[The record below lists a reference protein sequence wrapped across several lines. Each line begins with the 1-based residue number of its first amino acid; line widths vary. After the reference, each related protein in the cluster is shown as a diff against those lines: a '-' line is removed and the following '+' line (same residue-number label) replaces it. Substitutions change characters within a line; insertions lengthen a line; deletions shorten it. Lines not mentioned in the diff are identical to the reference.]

1 MFSFQNQINRPALIE
16 AAAFGHLDIV
26 VLMLRKNFNVNE
38 KCENGETALMVASA
52 GSYLD
57 VVNVLLS
64 HGASLNEQNVVGHT
78 PLMKAAFGG
87 HVEVAKRGASINTRS
102 NEHNECA
109 LSVAS
114 YKGHPD
120 LVYILLEAGA
130 DDLNFALSAAS
141 KGGQVTVVEL
151 LLEYGA
157 EINSSTFPL
166 PSPLECAISNSHLD
180 VATLLIEAGG
190 NINGAIS
197 NGNTYL
203 MMAAGKGDQRMVELL
218 LVYVYT
224 QVDAQI
230 VGKIYYYIVLSPIG
244 EVKHMKRLY
253 TKEQRQQQ
261 Q

>member
-1 MFSFQNQINRPALIE
+1 
-16 AAAFGHLDIV
+16 
-26 VLMLRKNFNVNE
+26 
-38 KCENGETALMVASA
+38 
-52 GSYLD
+52 
-57 VVNVLLS
+57 
-64 HGASLNEQNVVGHT
+64 
-78 PLMKAAFGG
+78 MKAAFGR
-87 HVEVAKRGASINTRS
+87 HVEVAK
-102 NEHNECA
+102 CA

-230 VGKIYYYIVLSPIG
+230 VGLKPHWRG
-244 EVKHMKRLY
+244 EAYEAFIRKNKDNNNNKKKKKKKKKKSKKTDRRVR
-253 TKEQRQQQ
+253 
-261 Q
+261 